1 MKSKVTILLC
11 AGLLLLAGCTG
22 GNTTDAPKVKPQ
34 KKAEVI
40 TVLLQ
45 PYNGYPA
52 DKLKRLQRDMQH
64 CLDTLIPEL
73 KFHVDVLK
81 ERKLP
86 SSFLY
91 TPRNRFRADSIIR
104 YQKSFPT
111 HDYVMGVISSDIST
125 TVHGVQDFG
134 ILGLSYRPGKSA
146 VVSSFRVKNKSL
158 FYKVAVHELLH
169 SLGLPHCAQ
178 KDRSCYICDADKK
191 PQLEKQTRLCEHC
204 KKKLLDIYQF

>member
-1 MKSKVTILLC
+1 
-11 AGLLLLAGCTG
+11 
-22 GNTTDAPKVKPQ
+22 
-34 KKAEVI
+34 
-40 TVLLQ
+40 
-45 PYNGYPA
+45 
-52 DKLKRLQRDMQH
+52 MQDY
-64 CLDTLIPEL
+64 CCWRGAREGI
-73 KFHVDVLK
+73 
-81 ERKLP
+81 
-86 SSFLY
+86 
-91 TPRNRFRADSIIR
+91 
-104 YQKSFPT
+104 
-111 HDYVMGVISSDIST
+111 YVMGVISSDIST

-204 KKKLLDIYQF
+204 KKNLLDIWG